1 MDILDEIQKKELETL
16 NRALETNNL
25 QPEDKKL
32 LRRKMYNP
40 QTGELQLFVEDEKR
54 GGVKLTSVNLLG
66 D

>member
-1 MDILDEIQKKELETL
+1 MDILDEKQKQELEKL
-16 NRALETNNL
+16 NKALESNNL

-54 GGVKLTSVNLLG
+54 GGVNLS
-66 D
+66 

>member
-1 MDILDEIQKKELETL
+1 MDILDPKQQEELERL
-16 NRALETNNL
+16 NNALVSQSL

-32 LRRKMYNP
+32 LRRKLYNP
-40 QTGELQLFVEDEKR
+40 QTGELQLFADNGK

>member
-1 MDILDEIQKKELETL
+1 MDILDEKQKQELEKL
-16 NRALETNNL
+16 NKALESNNL

>member
-1 MDILDEIQKKELETL
+1 MNTLDPKQQEELDRL
-16 NRALETNNL
+16 NKALEEQKF

-40 QTGELQLFVEDEKR
+40 QTGELQLFVDNGK